1 MEVTLPEDISEI
13 ILDTFQKY
21 VPLLE
26 IKNLERRDRKK
37 VSLFTGISLR
47 QLKTVSIKDF
57 EEMSEQIDKAIDQG
71 CEFVSRFKMDGVEFG
86 FIPNFDKMTSAEWG
100 DLSKYGT
107 DTKTLHN
114 LMAILFRPIDKK
126 DSFKNYNIVAYNGTG
141 EYAEK
146 MKRMGMHLVNG
157 ALVFFYNLQSEL
169 LRAIQKSTKEDRK
182 KAELLLTI
190 LKSGDGT
197 QPSRG

>member
-1 MEVTLPEDISEI
+1 MKITLPEDISEI

-26 IKNLERRDRKK
+26 IKNPERRDRKK

-47 QLKTVSIKDF
+47 QLKKVSIKDF

-71 CEFVSRFKMDGVEFG
+71 CEFQSRFKMNDIEFG
-86 FIPNFDKMTSAEWG
+86 FIPNFDKITAAEWG

-107 DTKTLHN
+107 EPETLHN
-114 LMAILFRPIDKK
+114 LMAILFRPIINK
-126 DSFKNYNIVAYNGTG
+126 DNFKNYNIEDYNGTG

-146 MKRMGMHLVNG
+146 MKGMGMHLVNG

-169 LRAIQKSTKEDRK
+169 LRAIQKSTEVDRK
-182 KAELLLTI
+182 KAERLLII
-190 LKSGDGT
+190 LKSGDGM
-197 QPSRG
+197 QPLND